1 MDTIQQV
8 VSETF
13 SREANRTL
21 AALIGTVRDFE
32 LAEDALQ
39 DALLVALER
48 WPVDGIPRNPGAW
61 ITTTARHKA
70 IDRLRRENTLARKQ
84 VVLQALLEQEEQSGE
99 EEMED
104 TSIPDERLKLMF
116 TCCHPALALD
126 AQVALT
132 LHTLGGLSTAEIAS
146 AFLVPIPTL
155 AQRLVRAKRKIRDA
169 RIPYRVP
176 EARVLG
182 ERVDAVLCVLY
193 LIFNEGY
200 TARSG
205 SELIR
210 RELCDESIRLAHL
223 LAQLLIQES
232 LNSEVPEAL
241 GLLALLLLHDSR
253 REARVGPGGELVLLE
268 DQDRSRWDSSKIEEG
283 ISIMER
289 ALQMRQP
296 GPYQVQ
302 AAISAL
308 HTQAKH
314 AEETDWPQIAALY
327 NILMSMTPSPIVELN
342 RAVAVAMADGPLQ
355 GLALLDRTNLK
366 EELSDYYLFHAARAD
381 LLRRAR
387 RMRDAREAYSQ
398 ALNLCHNERERA
410 FLNRRLKEVIQQ
422 ISMEDGNDC

>member
-13 SREANRTL
+13 SRESDRIL

-48 WPVDGIPRNPGAW
+48 WSVEGIPRNPGAW

-70 IDRLRRENTLARKQ
+70 IDRLRREITLSRKQ
-84 VVLQALLEQEEQSGE
+84 VMLQALLEQEEQRGE
-99 EEMED
+99 EALED
-104 TSIPDERLKLMF
+104 APIPDDRLKLMF
-116 TCCHPALALD
+116 TCCHPALALE

-146 AFLVPIPTL
+146 AFLVPVPTM

-169 RIPYRVP
+169 GIPYRVP
-176 EARVLG
+176 EAHVLG
-182 ERVDAVLCVLY
+182 ERVDAVLCILY

-200 TARSG
+200 SATTG

-210 RELCDESIRLAHL
+210 RELCDESIRLARL
-223 LAQLLIQES
+223 LTTLLDQES
-232 LNSEVPEAL
+232 LYRELPEAM
-241 GLLALLLLHDSR
+241 GLLALVLLHDSR
-253 REARVGPGGELVLLE
+253 RDARVGPGGELVLLE
-268 DQDRSRWDSSKIEEG
+268 DQDRSRWDREEIQAG
-283 ISIMER
+283 LDILER

-308 HTQAKH
+308 HAQAKH
-314 AEETDWPQIAALY
+314 PEDTDWPQIAALY
-327 NILMSMTPSPIVELN
+327 NALMRMSPSPVVELN
-342 RAVAVAMADGPLQ
+342 RAVAIAMADGPLQ
-355 GLALLDRTNLK
+355 GLALIDRTNLVK
-366 EELSDYYLFHAARAD
+366 ELSDYYLFHAARAD
-381 LLRRAR
+381 LLRRAG
-387 RMRDAREAYSQ
+387 RMHDARDAYTQ
-398 ALNLCHNERERA
+398 ALKLCQNEREQA
-410 FLNRRLKEVIQQ
+410 FLNQRLEEVTQHR
-422 ISMEDGNDC
+422 SMVDF